1 MELPKP
7 VRYLFSEDAL
17 PYEDEYERLIDFKFN
32 HHNIAADGLH
42 DPTHLHPYTHHWIAV
57 DPATRVLGVLQLQ
70 RVVTGGFPYPGSTMR
85 ITEFVLFGDL
95 PPRAQQ
101 RVAYE
106 LLETALERLPPGHRL
121 QIYTPL
127 PCKLMDFFPH
137 FEQHRTLQYSSKP
150 SEGMFL
156 FNGWDLAPPCPTE
169 VEALSTREPCTRQG
183 CDKMATIDCAGVR
196 LVCMCL
202 CLPHHSGPLS
212 NLHLLQAC
220 GTGYCQTSCV
230 IADMIAHR
238 ASGLC
243 ADRDLYE
250 HNLIS
255 HFEELVAD
263 QELVSSQSI
272 SQDD

>member
-17 PYEDEYERLIDFKFN
+17 PYEDGYERLIDFKFN

-70 RVVTGGFPYPGSTMR
+70 RVVTGGLPYPGSTMR

-95 PPRAQQ
+95 SPRAQQ

-106 LLETALERLPPGHRL
+106 LLETALKRLAPGHRL

-196 LVCMCL
+196 LICMCL
-202 CLPHHSGPLS
+202 CLPQSFWTTEQSASAAGMRYRVLS
-212 NLHLLQAC
+212 DQ
-220 GTGYCQTSCV
+220 
-230 IADMIAHR
+230 
-238 ASGLC
+238 LC
-243 ADRDLYE
+243 DCRHDCTQGIWSLCRQRP
-250 HNLIS
+250 
-255 HFEELVAD
+255 VRTQPD
-263 QELVSSQSI
+263 QSL
-272 SQDD
+272 